1 MKSPTRNFELKLS
14 LYFLQGPYVYI
25 MDEGYGTEGYVNY
38 PQAISNVFPGLPPNV
53 DAATVW
59 TGNNKLYFFKGN
71 AVFDFRYSWIMYRYT
86 VL

>member
-1 MKSPTRNFELKLS
+1 M
-14 LYFLQGPYVYI
+14 YI

-38 PQAISNVFPGLPPNV
+38 PQAISDVFPGLPPNV

-71 AVFDFRYSWIMYRYT
+71 TVFCLPIQLNYVQIYT